1 MIIILVLVKGHNF
14 YIFHI
19 KLNKSVYFKCVYLF
33 FKTQLKKSILSEI
46 YKAARFET
54 KMYEADIGWS

>member
-1 MIIILVLVKGHNF
+1 M
-14 YIFHI
+14 
-19 KLNKSVYFKCVYLF
+19 CLF
-33 FKTQLKKSILSEI
+33 IFKTQLKKSILSEI